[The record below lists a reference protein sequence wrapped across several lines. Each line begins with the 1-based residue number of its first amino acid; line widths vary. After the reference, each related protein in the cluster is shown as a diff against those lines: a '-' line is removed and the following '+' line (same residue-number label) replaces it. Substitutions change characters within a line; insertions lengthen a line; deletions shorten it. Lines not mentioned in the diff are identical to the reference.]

1 MNTPSSKPACAARV
15 VMLEPI
21 SALPA
26 GAPMDDALFPLLWAT
41 G

>member
-1 MNTPSSKPACAARV
+1 
-15 VMLEPI
+15 MLELI